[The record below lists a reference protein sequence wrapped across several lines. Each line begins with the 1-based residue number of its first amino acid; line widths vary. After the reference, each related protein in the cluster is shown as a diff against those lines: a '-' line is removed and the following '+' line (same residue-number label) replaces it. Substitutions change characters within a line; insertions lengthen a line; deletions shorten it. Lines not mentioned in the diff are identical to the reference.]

1 MINKKDFAIILYYKR
16 TPGVLFYL
24 KFISHPPHYG
34 ITLAMKP

>member
-24 KFISHPPHYG
+24 KFISHPP
-34 ITLAMKP
+34 ITELHWP